1 MSPVSPEGPLHT
13 LGLPPVLAT
22 ALCIIVDLEEW
33 LFRQVLLLQTS
44 IA

>member
-13 LGLPPVLAT
+13 LRLSPALAT
-22 ALCIIVDLEEW
+22 ALCIIVALEEW
-33 LFRQVLLLQTS
+33 LVRQVLLLQTL

>member
-13 LGLPPVLAT
+13 LGLPPALVT

-33 LFRQVLLLQTS
+33 LVWQVLLLQTP